1 MTHVC
6 LTITGVIR
14 GTSKENLY
22 EELTL
27 ESLQSRCWYRK
38 LSCSYKLFNSE
49 HLHYLFKLIISRSS
63 DYVTK
68 NMHNIPFLKTRHTF
82 LKNSFFPST
91 IIEWNKL
98 DYNIRNSS
106 SFNIF
111 RESILKFTRPSA
123 NNFFNSHNPKRIKF
137 ITRLWLVLSHLR
149 EHKFK
154 HNFQDSLNP
163 FCNCGLDIES
173 TAHYLLHSPTD
184 LTERHILLSTIENI
198 DDNLLDLSEPVLI
211 KTLLFGSNSFD
222 TSANTNVL
230 NATIKYVLFT
240 KRFE

>member
-1 MTHVC
+1 
-6 LTITGVIR
+6 
-14 GTSKENLY
+14 
-22 EELTL
+22 
-27 ESLQSRCWYRK
+27 
-38 LSCSYKLFNSE
+38 
-49 HLHYLFKLIISRSS
+49 
-63 DYVTK
+63 
-68 NMHNIPFLKTRHTF
+68 MHNIPFLKTRHTF

-173 TAHYLLHSPTD
+173 TVHYLLHCPMD
-184 LTERHILLSTIENI
+184 LTERHILLSTVENI
-198 DDNLLDLSEPVLI
+198 DDNLLDLSVLI